1 VSTYCTLVAS
11 ATIRV
16 APKPT
21 LIVMVLPHLG
31 KKTQEQSFTFNC
43 HIKGRRKSF
52 AVSISGTASVKEL
65 IQSINRQGGLT
76 LDPDALER
84 TDYWKVCLKVLCV
97 V

>member
-1 VSTYCTLVAS
+1 
-11 ATIRV
+11 
-16 APKPT
+16 
-21 LIVMVLPHLG
+21 MVLPHLG

-65 IQSINRQGGLT
+65 IQSINQQGGLT

-84 TDYWKVCLKVLCV
+84 TYYWKVCLKRCLMAKAAKPILL
-97 V
+97 